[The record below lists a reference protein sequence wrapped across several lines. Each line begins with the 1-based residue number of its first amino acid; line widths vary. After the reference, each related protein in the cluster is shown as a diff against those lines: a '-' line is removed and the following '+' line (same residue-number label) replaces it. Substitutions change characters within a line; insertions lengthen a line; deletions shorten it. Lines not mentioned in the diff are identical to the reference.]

1 MMSNTLKG
9 MPDMP
14 VPYHQKG
21 FSAQQTYVMHT
32 ILWQNNP
39 LKTTFGRLLFSVE
52 SCSGATLET
61 LWLCSVDKE

>member
-1 MMSNTLKG
+1 MSNTLKG
-9 MPDMP
+9 MPNMP

-39 LKTTFGRLLFSVE
+39 LKRLLADSYFLFYKFQLSKNF
-52 SCSGATLET
+52 TLG
-61 LWLCSVDKE
+61 